1 MRSMICLVLAAACA
15 VACTSSSPRPAGQA
29 VVAAVI
35 DGDTVD
41 VMIAGRRERLRLIGI
56 DTPETK
62 DPDQPVEC
70 YGPEAAEALT
80 TWLPPGTVVMLTRDS
95 EARDAYGRL
104 LVYVRRDDGLDVNL
118 ELARQGFADVLSIE
132 PNTTRADE
140 IAMAVQQARS
150 AGAGMWS
157 ACPTG

>member
-1 MRSMICLVLAAACA
+1 VRSMICLLVAACA
-15 VACTSSSPRPAGQA
+15 VACSPSSPRPAGQA
-29 VVAAVI
+29 VVVTVI

-41 VMIAGRRERLRLIGI
+41 VEIGGRRERLRLIGI

-70 YGPEAAEALT
+70 FGPEASAALT
-80 TWLPPGTVVMLTRDS
+80 QWLPPGTVVMLTRDT

-104 LVYVRRDDGLDVNL
+104 LVYLRREDGLDVNV

-140 IAMAVQQARS
+140 IAAAVEQARS
-150 AGAGMWS
+150 GGLGMWS
-157 ACPTG
+157 ACPAG